1 MIETIS
7 MTNVMGFEE
16 FSVPYFPPITVILGK
31 NDVCKTA
38 LLKMMYA
45 VGKSTEL
52 YGKQASQDESVQYRP
67 ILSEKIQNVYGV
79 KKALGE
85 LVRKNGTP
93 KKLSV
98 AVRMADTHIKE
109 VAFTYGTDTKS
120 MITDYKMIL
129 NPESKKQINYIFI
142 PAKEVLTAFNTI
154 RAISRQYFFPG
165 WDDTTLDL
173 IDLLDIPVQEKRD
186 EFFTEIL
193 QKIREMFSG
202 ELKQISS
209 NERFVYKKNNTEYA
223 LPLTAEGVK
232 HIGIL
237 STLIENG
244 QIKEGTV
251 LFLDEPEDNLHP
263 SALRQLVKIIGLFA
277 QKGVQVFLT
286 THNYFT
292 LKQLQIEA
300 RTLQMDILCC
310 GLKRN
315 DKGTIDADFSNLR
328 DGMPDNEIVAE
339 SMAMLDEDIETSFRG
354 ERN

>member
-1 MIETIS
+1 
-7 MTNVMGFEE
+7 MTNVMGFEK
-16 FSVPYFPPITVILGK
+16 FSVSSFPSITVILGK

-52 YGKQASQDESVQYRP
+52 YGKQVNQDESAQYRP
-67 ILSEKIQNVYGV
+67 ILSEKIQAVYGV
-79 KKALGE
+79 RKALGD

-98 AVRMADTHIKE
+98 AMRMTDTRIKE

-120 MITDYKMIL
+120 MITDYDTVTD
-129 NPESKKQINYIFI
+129 PENEKQANYIFI

-154 RAISRQYFFPG
+154 RAISRQFFFPG

-173 IDLLDIPVQEKRD
+173 IDSLDIPVQEKQND
-186 EFFTEIL
+186 FFTEIL

-209 NERFVYKKNNTEYA
+209 NERFIYKKNNAEYS

-237 STLIENG
+237 STLIGNG

-263 SALRQLVKIIGLFA
+263 SALRQLVKVIGLFA

-300 RTLQMDILCC
+300 RTLQMDVLCC
-310 GLKRN
+310 GLKRD
-315 DKGTIDADFSNLR
+315 DKGTIGADFSNLR
-328 DGMPDNEIVAE
+328 EGMPDNEIVAE
-339 SMAMLDEDIETSFRG
+339 SMAMFDEDIDSSFRG
-354 ERN
+354 EMDCR